1 MKRLIDRNF
10 FLKASPGHNIKNKCG
25 IANGIL
31 QLNSPTYHAAKVAAH
46 KDVIERGQLQ
56 VRGAQVAGQLQ
67 AFAVRH
73 AAAPV
78 RRAQRARARRAVV

>member
-1 MKRLIDRNF
+1 MELQITYCNLILF
-10 FLKASPGHNIKNKCG
+10 IYALIHN
-25 IANGIL
+25 
-31 QLNSPTYHAAKVAAH
+31 TYHAAEVAAH